1 MAFGAIAVGASAVTG
16 IMGVM
21 SANKNRQDAL
31 EAVEAARIEREEQQR
46 LLDVEKEK
54 FKEMKFENPFAGMQ
68 NTYEDLTVNQQAAQ
82 FQAQQTSQQR
92 ADILGQLRGAAGAS
106 GIAGL
111 AQSLANQQALQT
123 QKAAANIGQQEAA
136 NQRLVAKGAAQVQTL
151 ERQGEQF
158 VEQAKR
164 DRQATLLGMQMGQTT
179 GAESAYQQ
187 AQANQMNAELAQQQA
202 LIDAIYGTTQT
213 VIGASEADMFRE
225 NYIQDIKNLLP

>member
-1 MAFGAIAVGASAVTG
+1 
-16 IMGVM
+16 
-21 SANKNRQDAL
+21 
-31 EAVEAARIEREEQQR
+31 
-46 LLDVEKEK
+46 
-54 FKEMKFENPFAGMQ
+54 MQ

-187 AQANQMNAELAQQQA
+187 AQANKK
-202 LIDAIYGTTQT
+202 
-213 VIGASEADMFRE
+213 
-225 NYIQDIKNLLP
+225 IKHGSRSKFNKSSF